1 MYAIIII
8 IGEIIMASYAIQ
20 FRRGTATEHGSFTG
34 LAGEV
39 TVNTTNNTLHVH
51 DGSTAGGTEL
61 ATKASVD
68 NLSST
73 TIIDGDS
80 DTHVKVEATT
90 DSDTIDFTVA
100 GTTIAKMTSAGL
112 IPTVNSNGSTGFDL
126 GSSSF
131 QWKDVYVS
139 SGSLYVNGQKVLQDD
154 SGTILVSADED
165 QGLTMK
171 TTGTGQSTL
180 QSAAGV
186 NVTTTG
192 SADITLQTASGQ
204 IELNGDIIIQQGKT
218 ISTSNSSALTFSD
231 PVSFSSTVSGIT
243 DIANDLT
250 ISGGSDLTVTGNLTV
265 SGTQTIVNTET
276 VTIDDNIL
284 VLNNNQTGSPTENA
298 GIEVERGDSLN
309 KQLLWDETNDYWTV
323 GSETF
328 VANLFQGT
336 STSARYADLAERYE
350 ADAQY
355 DAGTV
360 VMFGGDK
367 EITMANERATT
378 RVAGVISTAPAYMM
392 NAEAGNDNT
401 HPYVALAGRVPCKV
415 NGQVRK
421 GDLLVASDVPGYA
434 EASTFV
440 GGAVIGK
447 ALEDHNNDG
456 YGVIEVLVIAM

>member
-1 MYAIIII
+1 
-8 IGEIIMASYAIQ
+8 MASYAIQ

-100 GTTIAKMTSAGL
+100 GTTIAKFDSTGL
-112 IPTVNSNGSTGFDL
+112 IPTVNSNGTTGFDL

-171 TTGTGQSTL
+171 TTGTGVSTV
-180 QSAAGV
+180 QSAAGI
-186 NVTTTG
+186 NLTSSS
-192 SADITLQTASGQ
+192 SADITLQTDTGQ

-231 PVSFSSTVSGIT
+231 PVTFSSTVSGIT

-250 ISGGSDLTVTGNLTV
+250 ISGGNDLTVTGNLTV

-284 VLNNNQTGSPTENA
+284 VLNDNATGSPTENA
-298 GIEVERGDSLN
+298 GIEIERGDGLN
-309 KQLLWDETNDYWTV
+309 KQLLWNETDDKWSF
-323 GSETF
+323 GSETV
-328 VANLFQGT
+328 VANLFEGT
-336 STSARYADLAERYE
+336 ATTARYADLAERYE

-360 VMFGGDK
+360 VMFGGEK
-367 EITMANERATT
+367 EITMANMEATT
-378 RVAGVISTAPAYMM
+378 KVAGVISTAPGYMM
-392 NAEAGNDNT
+392 NSEAGNDST

-415 NGQVRK
+415 EGPIAK
-421 GDLLVASDVPGYA
+421 GDLLVASNVPGYA
-434 EASTFV
+434 KASAFV

-447 ALEDHNNDG
+447 ALENHNDG

>member
-1 MYAIIII
+1 
-8 IGEIIMASYAIQ
+8 MASYAIQ
-20 FRRGTATEHGSFTG
+20 FRRGTAVEHGSFTG

-61 ATKASVD
+61 ATKSSVD
-68 NLSST
+68 NLSSNS
-73 TIIDGDS
+73 IIDADA

-100 GTTIAKMTSAGL
+100 GTTIAKFNSTGL

-126 GSSSF
+126 GSSNF

-154 SGTILVSADED
+154 SGTILLTADAD

-171 TTGTGQSTL
+171 TTGTGVSTVQSE
-180 QSAAGV
+180 AGV
-186 NVTTTG
+186 NLTTTS

-231 PVSFSSTVSGIT
+231 PVTFSSTVSGLT
-243 DIANDLT
+243 NIANDLT
-250 ISGGSDLTVTGNLTV
+250 ISGGNDLTVTGNLTV

-284 VLNNNQTGSPTENA
+284 VLNNNQTGTPSENA
-298 GIEVERGDSLN
+298 GIEVERGDALN
-309 KQLLWDETNDYWTV
+309 KQLLWDENNDYWTV

-328 VANLFQGT
+328 VANLFSGT
-336 STSARYADLAERYE
+336 ATQARYADLAERYE

-360 VMFGGDK
+360 VMFGGEK
-367 EITMANERATT
+367 EITLANERATT
-378 RVAGVISTAPAYMM
+378 KVAGVISTAPAYMM
-392 NAEAGNDNT
+392 NSEAGDDAT
-401 HPYVALAGRVPCKV
+401 HPYIALAGRVPCKV

-421 GDLLVASDVPGYA
+421 GDLLVASDVAGYA

>member
-1 MYAIIII
+1 
-8 IGEIIMASYAIQ
+8 MASYAIQ

-73 TIIDGDS
+73 TIIDGDA
-80 DTHVKVEATT
+80 DTHVKVEPTT
-90 DSDTIDFTVA
+90 DADTIDFTVA
-100 GTTIAKMTSAGL
+100 GTTIAKFNSTGL

-126 GSSSF
+126 GAANA

-165 QGLTMK
+165 QGLTVK
-171 TTGTGQSTL
+171 TTGTGQSTV

-186 NVTTTG
+186 NLTTTG
-192 SADITLQTASGQ
+192 SADITLQTGSGQ

-231 PVSFSSTVSGIT
+231 PVTFSSTVSGIT
-243 DIANDLT
+243 DIANNLT
-250 ISGGSDLTVTGNLTV
+250 ISGGNNLVVSGNLTV
-265 SGTQTIVNTET
+265 QGTQTIVNTET
-276 VTIDDNIL
+276 LTVDDNII

-328 VANLFQGT
+328 VANLFSGT
-336 STSARYADLAERYE
+336 ATQARYADLAERYE

-360 VMFGGDK
+360 VMFGGEK
-367 EITMANERATT
+367 EITMANMEATT
-378 RVAGVISTAPAYMM
+378 KVAGVISTAPAYMM
-392 NAEAGNDNT
+392 NSEAGNDST
-401 HPYVALAGRVPCKV
+401 HPYIALAGRVPCKV
-415 NGQVRK
+415 EGPVAK
-421 GDLLVASDVPGYA
+421 GDLLVASNVPGYA
-434 EASTFV
+434 KASAFV

-447 ALEDHNNDG
+447 ALENHNDG

>member
-1 MYAIIII
+1 
-8 IGEIIMASYAIQ
+8 MASYAIQ

-73 TIIDGDS
+73 TIIDGDA
-80 DTHVKVEATT
+80 DTHVKVEPTT
-90 DSDTIDFTVA
+90 DADTIDFTVA
-100 GTTIAKMTSAGL
+100 GTTIAKFNSTGL

-126 GSSSF
+126 GAANA

-165 QGLTMK
+165 QGLTVK
-171 TTGTGQSTL
+171 TTGTGQSTV

-186 NVTTTG
+186 NLTTTG
-192 SADITLQTASGQ
+192 SADITLQTGSGQ

-231 PVSFSSTVSGIT
+231 PVTFSSTVSGIT
-243 DIANDLT
+243 DIANNLT
-250 ISGGSDLTVTGNLTV
+250 ISGGSNLVVSGNLTV
-265 SGTQTIVNTET
+265 QGTQTIVNTET
-276 VTIDDNIL
+276 LTVDDNII

-328 VANLFQGT
+328 VANLFSGT
-336 STSARYADLAERYE
+336 ATQARYADLAERYE

-360 VMFGGDK
+360 VMFGGEK
-367 EITMANERATT
+367 EITMANIEATT
-378 RVAGVISTAPAYMM
+378 KVAGVISTAPAYMM
-392 NAEAGNDNT
+392 NCKAGNDAT

-415 NGQVRK
+415 EGPVAK
-421 GDLLVASDVPGYA
+421 GDLLVASNVPGYA
-434 EASTFV
+434 KASAFV

-447 ALEDHNNDG
+447 ALENHNDG

>member
-1 MYAIIII
+1 
-8 IGEIIMASYAIQ
+8 MASYAIQ

-51 DGSTAGGTEL
+51 DGSTAGGHEV

-68 NLSST
+68 NIST
-73 TIIDGDS
+73 KQIVDADA
-80 DTHVKVEATT
+80 DTHVNVEATT

-100 GTTIAKMTSAGL
+100 GTTIAKFNSTGL

-126 GSSSF
+126 GAANA

-154 SGTILVSADED
+154 SGTILVSASED

-171 TTGTGQSTL
+171 TTGTGVSTV

-192 SADITLQTASGQ
+192 SADITLQTGSGQ

-231 PVSFSSTVSGIT
+231 PVTFSSTVSGLT
-243 DIANDLT
+243 NIANDLT
-250 ISGGSDLTVTGNLTV
+250 ISGGGDLTVTGNLTV

-284 VLNNNQTGSPTENA
+284 VLNNNQTGTPSENA

-309 KQLLWDETNDYWTV
+309 KQLLWDESNDYWTV

-328 VANLFQGT
+328 VANLFSGT
-336 STSARYADLAERYE
+336 ATQARYADLAERYE

-360 VMFGGDK
+360 VMFGGEK
-367 EITMANERATT
+367 EITLANERATT
-378 RVAGVISTAPAYMM
+378 RVAVVISTAPAYMM
-392 NAEAGNDNT
+392 NSEAGNDAT

-421 GDLLVASDVPGYA
+421 GDLLVASNEAGYA
-434 EASTFV
+434 EASTFI

>member
-1 MYAIIII
+1 
-8 IGEIIMASYAIQ
+8 MASYAIQ

-73 TIIDGDS
+73 TIIDGDA
-80 DTHVKVEATT
+80 DTHVKVEPTT
-90 DSDTIDFTVA
+90 DADTIDFTVA
-100 GTTIAKMTSAGL
+100 GTTIAKFNSTGL

-126 GSSSF
+126 GAANA

-165 QGLTMK
+165 QGLTVK
-171 TTGTGQSTL
+171 TTGTGQSTV

-186 NVTTTG
+186 NLTTTG
-192 SADITLQTASGQ
+192 SADITLQTGSGQ

-231 PVSFSSTVSGIT
+231 PVTFSSTVSGIT
-243 DIANDLT
+243 DIANNLT
-250 ISGGSDLTVTGNLTV
+250 ISGGSNLVVSGNLTV
-265 SGTQTIVNTET
+265 QGTQTIVNTET
-276 VTIDDNIL
+276 LTVDDNIII
-284 VLNNNQTGSPTENA
+284 LNNNQSGSPTENA
-298 GIEVERGDSLN
+298 GIEVERGDALN

-328 VANLFQGT
+328 VANLFSGT
-336 STSARYADLAERYE
+336 ATQARYADLAERYE

-360 VMFGGDK
+360 VMFGGEK
-367 EITMANERATT
+367 EITMANMEATT
-378 RVAGVISTAPAYMM
+378 KVAGVISTAPAYMM
-392 NAEAGNDNT
+392 NSEAGNDST
-401 HPYVALAGRVPCKV
+401 HPYIALAGRVPCKV
-415 NGQVRK
+415 EGPVAK

-434 EASTFV
+434 KASAFV

-447 ALEDHNNDG
+447 ALENHNDG

>member
-1 MYAIIII
+1 
-8 IGEIIMASYAIQ
+8 MASYAIQ

-51 DGSTAGGTEL
+51 DGSTAGGHEV

-68 NLSST
+68 NIST
-73 TIIDGDS
+73 KQIVDADA
-80 DTHVKVEATT
+80 DTHVNVEATT

-100 GTTIAKMTSAGL
+100 GTTIAKFNSTGL

-126 GSSSF
+126 GAANA

-154 SGTILVSADED
+154 SGTILVSASED

-171 TTGTGQSTL
+171 TTGTGVSTV

-192 SADITLQTASGQ
+192 SADITLQTGSGQ

-231 PVSFSSTVSGIT
+231 PVTFSSTVSGLT
-243 DIANDLT
+243 NIANDLT
-250 ISGGSDLTVTGNLTV
+250 ISGGGDLTVTGNLTV

-284 VLNNNQTGSPTENA
+284 VLNNNQTGTPSENA

-309 KQLLWDETNDYWTV
+309 KQLLWDESNDYWTV

-328 VANLFQGT
+328 VANLFSGT
-336 STSARYADLAERYE
+336 ATQARYADLAERYE

-360 VMFGGDK
+360 VMFGGEK
-367 EITMANERATT
+367 EITLANERATT

-392 NAEAGNDNT
+392 NSEAGNDAT

-421 GDLLVASDVPGYA
+421 GDLLVASNEAGYA
-434 EASTFV
+434 EASTFI

>member
-1 MYAIIII
+1 MYTIIII

-90 DSDTIDFTVA
+90 DADTIDFTVA
-100 GTTIAKMTSAGL
+100 GTTIAKFNSTGL
-112 IPTVNSNGSTGFDL
+112 IPTVNSNGTTGFDL

-171 TTGTGQSTL
+171 TTGTGVSTV
-180 QSAAGV
+180 QSAAGI
-186 NVTTTG
+186 NLTSSS
-192 SADITLQTASGQ
+192 SADITLQTDTGQ

-231 PVSFSSTVSGIT
+231 PVTFSSTVSGIT

-250 ISGGSDLTVTGNLTV
+250 ISGGNDLTVTGNLTV

-284 VLNNNQTGSPTENA
+284 VLNNNATGSPTENA
-298 GIEVERGDSLN
+298 GIEIERGDGLN
-309 KQLLWDETNDYWTV
+309 KQLLWNETDDKWSF
-323 GSETF
+323 GSETV
-328 VANLFQGT
+328 VANLFEGT
-336 STSARYADLAERYE
+336 ATTARYADLAERYE

-360 VMFGGDK
+360 VMFGGEK
-367 EITMANERATT
+367 EITMANMEATT
-378 RVAGVISTAPAYMM
+378 KVAGVISTAPGYMM
-392 NAEAGNDNT
+392 NSEAGNDST

-415 NGQVRK
+415 EGPIAK
-421 GDLLVASDVPGYA
+421 GDLLVASNVPGYA
-434 EASTFV
+434 KASAFV

-447 ALEDHNNDG
+447 ALENHNDG

>member
-1 MYAIIII
+1 
-8 IGEIIMASYAIQ
+8 MASYAIQ
-20 FRRGTATEHGSFTG
+20 FRRGTNAEHSSFTG

-51 DGSTAGGTEL
+51 DGSTAGGHEM

-73 TIIDGDS
+73 TIIDGDA

-100 GTTIAKMTSAGL
+100 GTTIAKFQSTGL

-126 GSSSF
+126 GSSNF

-154 SGTILVSADED
+154 SGTILLTADED

-171 TTGTGQSTL
+171 TTGTGVSTV

-186 NVTTTG
+186 NLTTTG
-192 SADITLQTASGQ
+192 SADITLQTGSGQ

-231 PVSFSSTVSGIT
+231 PVTFSSTVSGLT
-243 DIANDLT
+243 NIANDLT
-250 ISGGSDLTVTGNLTV
+250 ISGGNDLTVTGNLTV

-284 VLNNNQTGSPTENA
+284 VLNNNQSGSPTENA

-336 STSARYADLAERYE
+336 ATTARYADLAERYE

-360 VMFGGDK
+360 VMFGGEK
-367 EITMANERATT
+367 EITMANMEATT
-378 RVAGVISTAPAYMM
+378 KVAGVISTAPAYMM
-392 NAEAGNDNT
+392 NSEAGNDAT

-415 NGQVRK
+415 EGPIAK

-434 EASTFV
+434 KSSAFV

-447 ALEDHNNDG
+447 ALENHNDG
-456 YGVIEVLVIAM
+456 YGVIEILVIAM

>member
-1 MYAIIII
+1 M
-8 IGEIIMASYAIQ
+8 
-20 FRRGTATEHGSFTG
+20 
-34 LAGEV
+34 
-39 TVNTTNNTLHVH
+39 
-51 DGSTAGGTEL
+51 
-61 ATKASVD
+61 
-68 NLSST
+68 
-73 TIIDGDS
+73 
-80 DTHVKVEATT
+80 
-90 DSDTIDFTVA
+90 
-100 GTTIAKMTSAGL
+100 
-112 IPTVNSNGSTGFDL
+112 
-126 GSSSF
+126 
-131 QWKDVYVS
+131 YVS

-154 SGTILVSADED
+154 SGTILLTADAD

-171 TTGTGQSTL
+171 TTGTGVSTV

-186 NVTTTG
+186 NLTTTG
-192 SADITLQTASGQ
+192 SADITLQTGSGQ

-231 PVSFSSTVSGIT
+231 PVTFSSTVSGLSSIN
-243 DIANDLT
+243 NDLT
-250 ISGGSDLTVTGNLTV
+250 ISGGNDLTVTGNLTV

-298 GIEVERGDSLN
+298 GLEVERGDELN

-328 VANLFQGT
+328 VANLFSGT
-336 STSARYADLAERYE
+336 ATQARYADLAERYE

-360 VMFGGDK
+360 VMFGGEK
-367 EITMANERATT
+367 EITIANMEATT
-378 RVAGVISTAPAYMM
+378 KVAGVISTAPAYMM
-392 NAEAGNDNT
+392 NCEAGNDAT

-415 NGQVRK
+415 EGPIAK

-434 EASTFV
+434 KASTFV

-447 ALEDHNNDG
+447 ALENHNDG
-456 YGVIEVLVIAM
+456 YGVIEILVIAM

>member
-1 MYAIIII
+1 
-8 IGEIIMASYAIQ
+8 MASYAIQ

-73 TIIDGDS
+73 TIIDGDA
-80 DTHVKVEATT
+80 DTHVKVEPTT
-90 DSDTIDFTVA
+90 DADTIDFTVA
-100 GTTIAKMTSAGL
+100 GTTIAKFNSTGL

-126 GSSSF
+126 GAANA

-165 QGLTMK
+165 QGLTVK
-171 TTGTGQSTL
+171 TTGTGQSTV

-186 NVTTTG
+186 NLTTTG
-192 SADITLQTASGQ
+192 SADITLQTGSGQ

-231 PVSFSSTVSGIT
+231 PVTFSSTVSGIT
-243 DIANDLT
+243 DIANNLT
-250 ISGGSDLTVTGNLTV
+250 ISGGSNLVVSGNLTV
-265 SGTQTIVNTET
+265 QGTQTIVNTET
-276 VTIDDNIL
+276 LTVDDNII

-328 VANLFQGT
+328 VANLFSGT
-336 STSARYADLAERYE
+336 ATQARYADLAERYE

-360 VMFGGDK
+360 VMFGGEK
-367 EITMANERATT
+367 EITMANMEATT
-378 RVAGVISTAPAYMM
+378 KVAGVISTAPAYMM
-392 NAEAGNDNT
+392 NSEAGNDST
-401 HPYVALAGRVPCKV
+401 HPYIALAGRVPCKV
-415 NGQVRK
+415 EGPVAK
-421 GDLLVASDVPGYA
+421 GDLLVASNVPGYA
-434 EASTFV
+434 KASAFV

-447 ALEDHNNDG
+447 ALENHNDG

>member
-1 MYAIIII
+1 
-8 IGEIIMASYAIQ
+8 MASYAIQ

-51 DGSTAGGTEL
+51 DGSTAGGHEV

-68 NLSST
+68 NIST
-73 TIIDGDS
+73 TQIVDADA

-100 GTTIAKMTSAGL
+100 GTTIAKFNSTGL

-126 GSSSF
+126 GASNA

-154 SGTILVSADED
+154 SGTILVSASED

-171 TTGTGQSTL
+171 TTGTGVSTV

-192 SADITLQTASGQ
+192 SADITLQTGSGQ

-231 PVSFSSTVSGIT
+231 PVTFSSTVSGLT
-243 DIANDLT
+243 NIANDLT
-250 ISGGSDLTVTGNLTV
+250 ISGGGDLTVTGNLTV

-284 VLNNNQTGSPTENA
+284 VLNNNQTGTPSENA

-309 KQLLWDETNDYWTV
+309 KQLLWDESNDYWTV
-323 GSETF
+323 GTETF
-328 VANLFQGT
+328 VANLFSGT
-336 STSARYADLAERYE
+336 ATQARYADLAERYE

-360 VMFGGDK
+360 VMFGGEK
-367 EITMANERATT
+367 EITLANERATT

-392 NAEAGNDNT
+392 NSEAGNDAT

-421 GDLLVASDVPGYA
+421 GDLLVASNEAGYA
-434 EASTFV
+434 EASTFI